1 MAEAKLVEMT
11 TEEFERRRGWMI
23 RQHAERLA
31 DLGGVPL
38 PDALARAE
46 RDVMRF
52 FPETPRTPGRL
63 LRTAWA
69 DGEEIG
75 CVWATVLGLVPPA
88 AWIDWI
94 VVDEPHRRRGYGRA
108 ILEAMEAELGGLGV
122 SQLGVNVYSSNDVA
136 RRLSERLGF
145 EVKKQQRG
153 RSLEGIP
160 GTLDSPVTLVP
171 ITSAAFQR
179 RMESYV
185 VAIMS
190 DYGLPAPWAHKRA
203 WRPLE
208 HGLDTEGVFLRAVLA
223 DDAEVGWVCYA
234 LRHPTIPGTGWIY
247 RLDIDPAFRSRGYGT
262 ATVVLVE
269 ADLVARGVRR
279 IGTAVPGCNAG
290 AQRLADRL
298 GYALTAQQMSK
309 SLPAVSGR

>member
-11 TEEFERRRGWMI
+11 TEKFERRRGWMI

-122 SQLGVNVYSSNDVA
+122 SQL
-136 RRLSERLGF
+136 
-145 EVKKQQRG
+145 
-153 RSLEGIP
+153 EGIP

-171 ITSAAFQR
+171 IKSAAFQR